1 VLRKLNL
8 NLIVSYLGV
17 LACVGLLLK
26 EPGYHALVGLF
37 LFLANINLRKFFKH
51 IQRKEVSN
59 LDEKIKELTKRIREM
74 DHELQ
79 KLIVAQN
86 VKGILR

>member
-1 VLRKLNL
+1 MFQKLNL
-8 NLIVSYLGV
+8 NLIVSYVGV
-17 LACVGLLLK
+17 LVCVGLLAK
-26 EPGYHALVGLF
+26 DQSYHALVGLF

-51 IQRKEVSN
+51 IERKEIVG
-59 LDEKIKELTKRIREM
+59 LDEKIKDLTKRVREI

-79 KLIVAQN
+79 KLIVTQN